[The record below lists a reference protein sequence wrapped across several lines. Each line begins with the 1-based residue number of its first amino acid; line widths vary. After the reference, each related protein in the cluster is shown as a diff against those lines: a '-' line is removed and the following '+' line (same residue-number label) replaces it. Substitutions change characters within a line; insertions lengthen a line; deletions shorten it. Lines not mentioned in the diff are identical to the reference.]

1 MCVCVSPQVDSS
13 GICWLMIALNFTEQS
28 KHVHPAGSR
37 LNSRGLKARRWGWW
51 SSRRRCGRPAE
62 ARRIF
67 AWRGI
72 KHSLDIWTQ
81 ESSADISKVQEDHPG
96 RGGGQR
102 SGPAQRNS
110 HVHMVAKN
118 TTVTKTLPSYS
129 WNRCFSYHVVQVYC
143 VLNLLECV
151 CVSSHSPH
159 LVEIEPPQHEDEGRD
174 EQQANGCN
182 TCWKVMEKNKSLTK
196 ITLIFHLQLS
206 FQFLKVN
213 NQSWTR
219 FITKLAWG

>member
-1 MCVCVSPQVDSS
+1 
-13 GICWLMIALNFTEQS
+13 MIALNFTEQS
-28 KHVHPAGSR
+28 EHVHPAGSR
-37 LNSRGLKARRWGWW
+37 LNSKGLKARRRGWW
-51 SSRRRCGRPAE
+51 SSRRRSGRPAE

-151 CVSSHSPH
+151 CELTLTSSCRSRAPPAWRWRPRWRASKWLQH
-159 LVEIEPPQHEDEGRD
+159 LLESYG
-174 EQQANGCN
+174 
-182 TCWKVMEKNKSLTK
+182 EK
-196 ITLIFHLQLS
+196 
-206 FQFLKVN
+206 
-213 NQSWTR
+213 
-219 FITKLAWG
+219 